1 MRTLTE
7 LRELLLKTIKE
18 VKDGKVD
25 VQKANAMCSMANS
38 VINLTRLEMDYLIT
52 CEKEI
57 NFIKEDYNIETSLE
71 EIEERNKKPYEIGK

>member
-18 VKDGKVD
+18 VKEGKVD
-25 VQKANAMCSMANS
+25 VPKANAMCAMANS
-38 VINLTRLEMDYLIT
+38 VISLTRLEMDYLIN

-57 NFIKEDYNIETSLE
+57 PFVKDDYHIDTTME
-71 EIEERNKKPYEIGK
+71 EIAENNKKPYEIGK

>member
-7 LRELLLKTIKE
+7 LRELLLMTIKE
-18 VKDGKVD
+18 VKEGKVD
-25 VQKANAMCSMANS
+25 VAKANAMCSMANS
-38 VINLTRLEMDYLIT
+38 VINLTRLEMDYLIN

-57 NFIKEDYNIETSLE
+57 PFVKEDYSIETSLE